1 MPKYAFEA
9 IRQDGTTTTGS
20 VKERTRSTARTELET
35 RGLSVISMTE
45 KKSVANFEISKSR
58 IKPVE
63 LMYLSRQIAAFTRA
77 GIPILDAISEL
88 SEDSDRRAVKRVLAE
103 VSQDLRSGL
112 TLTESFNKHPKDFP
126 DFYRGI
132 LSSAELTG
140 RLDLVLA
147 QLSEY
152 LERDLSARRKVRSAM
167 IYPAFVAIM
176 ALGTIGILTVVVLPK
191 FAEFFASLD
200 VPLPAS
206 TQFMLDVSSFL
217 SSWAWLIGIILV
229 LMVIGYFVAMKFRG
243 PRKIRDRIML
253 RIPVIGTTVRFAMI
267 ERFTRI
273 LASMVQAGVSIPEA
287 MRVAAESVT
296 NLVYQ
301 DALMGV
307 RQRMLEGEGLAGPIA
322 QTGLFPGMA
331 TQMFRVGETTGTL
344 DNQLEVAADYY
355 SAELGYKVDKLASLL
370 EPTVVVIM
378 GTVVGFVAFALV
390 SAMYGI
396 FQSHVVELAMRNRE
410 GSGDEGET
418 LVELLVSI
426 ALLGIA
432 SIAIMASITMGL
444 KASALSAGLAQNQN
458 LLRNWAEVLNATPYI
473 DCATA
478 SSYGVP
484 IGMDVPANVDL
495 VVTEVA
501 YWDEGTSGFI
511 GSCSTD
517 EGAQRLTLQTT
528 VESGTNQ
535 PSVNELKIV
544 IRKPCVSGC

>member
-1 MPKYAFEA
+1 MPKYTYEA
-9 IRQDGTTTTGS
+9 IKADGTTTDGS
-20 VKERTRSTARTELET
+20 VKERTRASARTELET
-35 RGLSVISMTE
+35 RGLSVISITE
-45 KKSVANFEISKSR
+45 QKSIGSFEVSKSR

-88 SEDSDRRAVKRVLAE
+88 AEDSDRRAVKRVLAE
-103 VSQDLRSGL
+103 VSQDLRAGL
-112 TLTESFNKHPKDFP
+112 TLTEAFDKHPKDFP
-126 DFYRGI
+126 DYYRGI

-140 RLDLVLA
+140 RLDLVLT

-152 LERDLSARRKVRSAM
+152 LERDLNARRKVRSAM
-167 IYPAFVAIM
+167 IYPSFVAIM
-176 ALGTIGILTVVVLPK
+176 ALGTIGILTIVVLPK

-206 TQFMLDVSSFL
+206 TQLMLDISSFL
-217 SSWAWLIGIILV
+217 AQWAWLIGLVILALIIAYL
-229 LMVIGYFVAMKFRG
+229 IAMKFRS
-243 PRKIRDRIML
+243 PRKFRDRML
-253 RIPVIGTTVRFAMI
+253 LKTPVIGVTIKFAMI

-273 LASMVQAGVSIPEA
+273 LASMVSAGVAIPES

-355 SAELGYKVDKLASLL
+355 SDELGYKVDKLASLL

-396 FQSHVVELAMRNRE
+396 FQS
-410 GSGDEGET
+410 S
-418 LVELLVSI
+418 S
-426 ALLGIA
+426 LG
-432 SIAIMASITMGL
+432 
-444 KASALSAGLAQNQN
+444 
-458 LLRNWAEVLNATPYI
+458 
-473 DCATA
+473 
-478 SSYGVP
+478 
-484 IGMDVPANVDL
+484 
-495 VVTEVA
+495 
-501 YWDEGTSGFI
+501 
-511 GSCSTD
+511 
-517 EGAQRLTLQTT
+517 
-528 VESGTNQ
+528 
-535 PSVNELKIV
+535 
-544 IRKPCVSGC
+544 

>member
-229 LMVIGYFVAMKFRG
+229 LMVIGYIVAMKFRG

-396 FQSHVVELAMRNRE
+396 FQST
-410 GSGDEGET
+410 S
-418 LVELLVSI
+418 
-426 ALLGIA
+426 
-432 SIAIMASITMGL
+432 
-444 KASALSAGLAQNQN
+444 LS
-458 LLRNWAEVLNATPYI
+458 
-473 DCATA
+473 
-478 SSYGVP
+478 
-484 IGMDVPANVDL
+484 
-495 VVTEVA
+495 
-501 YWDEGTSGFI
+501 
-511 GSCSTD
+511 
-517 EGAQRLTLQTT
+517 
-528 VESGTNQ
+528 
-535 PSVNELKIV
+535 
-544 IRKPCVSGC
+544 

>member
-1 MPKYAFEA
+1 MPKYVYEA
-9 IRQDGTTTTGS
+9 IRPDGTTASGS
-20 VKERTRSTARTELET
+20 LKQRTRSTARTELET
-35 RGLSVISMTE
+35 RGLSVVSVTE
-45 KKSVANFEISKSR
+45 KKTLGSIEISKSR

-88 SEDSDRRAVKRVLAE
+88 SEDSERRAVKRVLAE
-103 VSQDLRSGL
+103 VTQDLRSGL
-112 TLTESFNKHPKDFP
+112 TLTESFDKHPKDFP

-152 LERDLSARRKVRSAM
+152 LERDLAARRKVRSAM

-200 VPLPAS
+200 VPLPTS
-206 TQFMLDVSSFL
+206 TQIMLDISSFL
-217 SSWAWLIGIILV
+217 GNWAWLIGLIL
-229 LMVIGYFVAMKFRG
+229 LALGIAYFIAMKFRR
-243 PRKIRDRIML
+243 PRKFRDRFML
-253 RIPVIGTTVRFAMI
+253 RFPVIGVTIRYAMI

-273 LASMVQAGVSIPEA
+273 LASMVSAGVAIPEA
-287 MRVAAESVT
+287 MRVASESVT

-307 RQRMLEGEGLAGPIA
+307 RQRMIQGEGLAGPIA
-322 QTGLFPGMA
+322 ETGLFPGMA
-331 TQMFRVGETTGTL
+331 TQMFRVGESTGTL

-396 FQSHVVELAMRNRE
+396 FQST
-410 GSGDEGET
+410 S
-418 LVELLVSI
+418 
-426 ALLGIA
+426 
-432 SIAIMASITMGL
+432 
-444 KASALSAGLAQNQN
+444 LS
-458 LLRNWAEVLNATPYI
+458 
-473 DCATA
+473 
-478 SSYGVP
+478 
-484 IGMDVPANVDL
+484 
-495 VVTEVA
+495 
-501 YWDEGTSGFI
+501 
-511 GSCSTD
+511 
-517 EGAQRLTLQTT
+517 
-528 VESGTNQ
+528 
-535 PSVNELKIV
+535 
-544 IRKPCVSGC
+544 